1 MMMRTGAVLTAAL
14 ALALSGCEREAG
26 SDGKLSTTI
35 TIEQKLPP
43 GAERQVERAGEVLD
57 DVAVS
62 AKVKAA
68 LVAAR
73 DLPALSINVDTAQ
86 NVVTLTGL
94 VQSQDESERAERT
107 ARAVQGVKDVHNK
120 LTIKPS

>member
-1 MMMRTGAVLTAAL
+1 MNRRYVLLSGVL
-14 ALALSGCEREAG
+14 ALGLSACEREADSG
-26 SDGKLSTTI
+26 EKLSTTI
-35 TIEQKLPP
+35 TIEQKLPA
-43 GAERQVERAGEVLD
+43 GAERHVERAGEVLD
-57 DVAVS
+57 DISVS

-68 LVAAR
+68 LVGAR

-94 VQSQDESERAERT
+94 VQSQDESDRAERI
-107 ARAVQGVKDVHNK
+107 ARAVEGVKEVHNK

>member
-1 MMMRTGAVLTAAL
+1 MMMRTGAALTAAF
-14 ALALSGCEREAG
+14 ALALSGCERDAG
-26 SDGKLSTTI
+26 SGEKLSTTI
-35 TIEQKLPP
+35 TIEQKLPK
-43 GAERQVERAGEVLD
+43 GAERQIERAGAMLD
-57 DVAVS
+57 DVTVS

-73 DLPALSINVDTAQ
+73 DLPALSINLDTAQ

-94 VQSQDESERAERT
+94 VQSQDQSERAERT
-107 ARAVQGVKDVHNK
+107 ARAVEGVKDVDNK